1 MHDIRLTVD
10 QVEFRDTVRD
20 FVTREVKP
28 FALNPKRL
36 EDFSRQFPGAV
47 LDKASGMGLRTLA
60 LSEAAGGAG
69 ADTLT
74 SCVVLEELGAGDVDI
89 AFPLAYTSIL
99 APFLF
104 DHAMTEEQRQ
114 RFLPRFMDDDG
125 YHLAFAAHQSDPD
138 LGWSYH
144 REVTAQSTC
153 RVKAVRQG
161 NGDWIVNGTTDLVAN
176 APIAKL
182 IAVQAQAGADSD
194 SLLTLLVSR
203 DAAGCTVRDAQEAG
217 GATDDGATIKWYHG
231 TSGEITLKDC
241 RVPAMNVLCGDTG
254 TQLSAASI
262 APGSPQFQAINL
274 GVGRAAFEAAVEYAK
289 LRVQGARPIIQ
300 HQAIGTILANI
311 AVRLE
316 VARNAIWHA
325 ARVRDHLQSGGERG
339 ASDLPVDTIAQVYT
353 SEAMCKVTEDAAEC
367 FGAMGVM
374 LDMPLPKYVRDAR
387 VFLHSGDSVAVAKL
401 RIAEAVA
408 GFSRTSR

>member
-1 MHDIRLTVD
+1 MHDVRLTPD
-10 QVEFRDTVRD
+10 QAEFRDTVRD
-20 FVTREVKP
+20 FVTQEVKP
-28 FALNPKRL
+28 FALNPQRL
-36 EDFSRQFPGAV
+36 EDFSRPFPGAM

-60 LSEAAGGAG
+60 LSEASGGAG

-74 SCVVLEELGAGDVDI
+74 SCVVMEELGAGDVDI

-99 APFLF
+99 APLLF
-104 DHAMTEEQRQ
+104 DRAMTEEQRE
-114 RFLPRFMDDDG
+114 RFLPRFMEDDG
-125 YHLAFAAHQSDPD
+125 YHLACAAHQSDPD

-144 REVTAQSTC
+144 RDVKAESGC
-153 RVKAVRQG
+153 RVKAARQG
-161 NGDWIVNGTTDLVAN
+161 NGDWIVNGVTDLVPN

-182 IAVQAQAGADSD
+182 IAVQAQIGADTE
-194 SLLTLLVSR
+194 SLITLLVPR
-203 DAAGCTVRDAQEAG
+203 DTAGCSIRDAQAPG
-217 GATDDGATIKWYHG
+217 SADDDGATVKWYHG
-231 TSGEITLKDC
+231 AAGEISLKDC
-241 RVPAMNVLCGDTG
+241 RVPANNVLRGDAG
-254 TQLSAASI
+254 AQLSAASV

-300 HQAIGTILANI
+300 HQAIGTILADI

-316 VARNAIWHA
+316 VARNIIWHA
-325 ARVRDHLQSGGERG
+325 ARVRDHLQSGGG
-339 ASDLPVDTIAQVYT
+339 QGSTDLPVDTIAQVYT

-374 LDMPLPKYVRDAR
+374 LDMPPPKYVRDAR

-408 GFSRTSR
+408 GFSRTPH